1 MNQMPPMMGPGDWR
15 MPGSGGSPGGSNGHP
30 GMGCPGMD
38 PSPKGMMGGGPMINR
53 SNSVPTPRSIL
64 HQQLMDMGMM
74 MCLYTVRVHHVSVI
88 YCNI

>member
-74 MCLYTVRVHHVSVI
+74 MCLYTVHVHHVSVI